1 MTHKKILGLIIA
13 LAMVSLLAVE
23 CEELPAGPAA
33 PGVSPLPAG
42 PAMEFNLQEDP
53 QQPGP
58 QPTEIIFVKLLD
70 PDHVECVSGLPQETD
85 SVFEPLAWDINLI
98 DPSGVVVRLKIKP
111 DGSQTLVSE
120 EGNEYALDTAV
131 RFAATD
137 RHWTCPE
144 AEAVTVVDTTP

>member
-1 MTHKKILGLIIA
+1 MTHRKILGLIMV
-13 LAMVSLLAVE
+13 LAIVCLLAVE

-85 SVFEPLAWDINLI
+85 SVFEPLEWDINLI

-111 DGSQTLVSE
+111 DGSQTFVSE

-131 RFAATD
+131 RFSATN
-137 RHWTCPE
+137 RYWMCSE